1 MAIREGKYTLRLENR
16 PAIIGYAA
24 VAGKKE
30 SEGPLGDKFDFI
42 YEDGTAGQKT
52 WEKAESVIHGD
63 AVNRAIMKAGI
74 TPDKVDVIFAGDLLN
89 QCTGTTFG
97 IRDLGIPYAGMY
109 GACSTMALSMLM
121 AASSVDAGLAQTAA
135 ASTSSHFCSAEK
147 QFRMPLEYGGQR
159 TPTSQWTATAA
170 GAAVISNT
178 TGKARIEKTII
189 GKIHDYGIKDPN
201 NMGAAMAPA
210 ACGTIADFLN
220 DTQTSPEDYD
230 IILTGDLGA
239 VGSKLLTDLLKKENG
254 IDISAV
260 HQDCGTMIF
269 DLEKQKDVG
278 AGGSGCGCS
287 GAVVCSDILSRLE
300 SGALKKVLFIGT
312 GALMSSVSSLQSES
326 IPGVAHG
333 VLLSGG
339 DTV

>member
-30 SEGPLGDKFDFI
+30 GEGPLGDKFDFI

-170 GAAVISNT
+170 GAAIISNT

-239 VGSKLLTDLLKKENG
+239 VGSKLLIDLLKKENG